1 MLKLCTGPSQG
12 EGLLEPAPPPPPHF
26 LENKYMEL
34 STVEPRYNE
43 NILVITRFVNLYQGV
58 SHIALHSTITGVKKN
73 SSLDR

>member
-1 MLKLCTGPSQG
+1 
-12 EGLLEPAPPPPPHF
+12 
-26 LENKYMEL
+26 MEL